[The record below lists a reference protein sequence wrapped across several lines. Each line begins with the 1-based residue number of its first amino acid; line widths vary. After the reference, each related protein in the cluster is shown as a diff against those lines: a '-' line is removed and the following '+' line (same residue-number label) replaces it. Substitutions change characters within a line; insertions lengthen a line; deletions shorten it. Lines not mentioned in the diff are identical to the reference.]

1 MPIVIEPS
9 PDRQT
14 PSTDQLFAVRVAKYT
29 TNPDDNLF
37 SKSAAAT
44 TSAAAKYYV
53 GPNSVVVG
61 SRTLAN
67 YTATGTK
74 RRAVGSPVHDVIGS
88 KPDALGARVGGNL
101 ATDVNKLATNFRVYG
116 VAPDGVPMANAE
128 GVDDNHDS
136 LGRFSVIHHG
146 VATINCPYDLGNAD
160 LTAAYGFKNKKIG
173 DVVLV
178 DPFSGVNHQPYSLS
192 GDPAGVV
199 PFPVTFLAREEY
211 HKLISGE
218 DLAGNG
224 GRVGSDYRPFNFE
237 DADVNATL
245 RNNTDIDKKRLRRL
259 VNCCMV
265 GFLLETGGNRR
276 NDIRVQLRLDAS
288 SYAHYLRHTAT
299 LQNLLD
305 EDPPIG
311 RNANDTKTVRL
322 GSYNLDPK
330 IKTAEFTVAGPFT
343 NAISAG
349 MGDSLP
355 EDCYAGSG
363 PGSVLGMSAAVV
375 ANVTGTPV
383 GPIAPGTDPVQAAEC
398 FANAPQS
405 VLGIGPDLKPVQ
417 GSIAAQLMGH
427 PTSAPA
433 TSGQVRD
440 IMGAIGEIGAS
451 NAMTGDH
458 DVEIGGVVAA
468 AKDLPPEVVAMNH
481 LTGRIGSI
489 AHPAMVQGLYP
500 EGVTLCPLETAGMN
514 AENRKRVQEQI
525 AAAVDGVRR
534 MGGPCVHTFDSAG
547 EMAGALENMIRGGL

>member
-1 MPIVIEPS
+1 
-9 PDRQT
+9 
-14 PSTDQLFAVRVAKYT
+14 
-29 TNPDDNLF
+29 
-37 SKSAAAT
+37 
-44 TSAAAKYYV
+44 
-53 GPNSVVVG
+53 
-61 SRTLAN
+61 LAN

-88 KPDALGARVGGNL
+88 KPDKLGANDESASFL
-101 ATDVNKLATNFRVYG
+101 ASFKKLYSNFRVYG

-146 VATINCPYDLGNAD
+146 VATINCPYDLNDAES
-160 LTAAYGFKNKKIG
+160 TAAYGFKDKKIG

-178 DPFSGVNHQPYSLS
+178 DPFSEHQPYTLS
-192 GDPAGVV
+192 SDPTGVV
-199 PFPVTFLAREEY
+199 PFPVTFLSREVY
-211 HKLISGE
+211 HRLFS
-218 DLAGNG
+218 AGVTLTENG
-224 GRVGSDYRPFNFE
+224 GRSTGYRPFNLS
-237 DADVNATL
+237 DTVVNAHL
-245 RNNTDIDKKRLRRL
+245 DKSSVVPLGRLREL

-276 NDIRVQLRLDAS
+276 NEIRVQLRLDAS
-288 SYAHYLRHTAT
+288 SYAHQARSTAA
-299 LQNLLD
+299 LQALVTESGLPAVTGSTAAVNLPLGAGTSPD
-305 EDPPIG
+305 IKKIG
-311 RNANDTKTVRL
+311 FVA
-322 GSYNLDPK
+322 
-330 IKTAEFTVAGPFT
+330 AGPFT

-375 ANVTGTPV
+375 ANVTGVPV
-383 GPIAPGTDPVQAAEC
+383 GPVGPGADPVLVAEC
-398 FANAPQS
+398 FANAPPAA
-405 VLGIGPDLKPVQ
+405 LGIGPDLKPVP

-433 TSGQVRD
+433 TSGQVSA
-440 IMGAIGEIGAS
+440 ITGAIGEIGAG
-451 NAMTGDH
+451 NVMTGEH

-481 LTGRIGSI
+481 LAGSSGSV
-489 AHPAMVQGLYP
+489 AHPAMVRGLYP
-500 EGVTLCPLETAGMN
+500 DGVTLCPLQTAGIN
-514 AENRKRVQEQI
+514 GPNREAIQAQI

-534 MGGPCVHTFDSAG
+534 MGGPCVHTFGSAG

>member
-1 MPIVIEPS
+1 MSIVIEPS

-29 TNPDDNLF
+29 TNPDTKLFDNA
-37 SKSAAAT
+37 AAAT

-74 RRAVGSPVHDVIGS
+74 RRAIGSPVHDVIGS
-88 KPDALGARVGGNL
+88 KPGALGAQGLEDQIQAAV
-101 ATDVNKLATNFRVYG
+101 TKLSKNFRVYG
-116 VAPDGVPMANAE
+116 VAPDGVPLANAE

-146 VATINCPYDLGNAD
+146 VATINCPYDLGND
-160 LTAAYGFKNKKIG
+160 ERTAAYGSKNKKIG

-178 DPFSGVNHQPYSLS
+178 DPFSNAKPYTLS
-192 GDPAGVV
+192 SDPTDAA
-199 PFPVTFLAREEY
+199 PFPVTFLDREVY
-211 HKLISGE
+211 HKLISDENPGS
-218 DLAGNG
+218 NG
-224 GRVGSDYRPFNFE
+224 GRSSGYRPFNLDDGPAGKFRGSDDGE
-237 DADVNATL
+237 RKL
-245 RNNTDIDKKRLRRL
+245 FRRL

-288 SYAHYLRHTAT
+288 SYAHDIRNTAA
-299 LQNLLD
+299 LQSLVTKSGLTASD
-305 EDPPIG
+305 G
-311 RNANDTKTVRL
+311 TGATKTVSL
-322 GSYNLDPK
+322 TGEPLVPK
-330 IKTAEFTVAGPFT
+330 LKEAVLEVAGPFT
-343 NAISAG
+343 GAISAG

-355 EDCYAGSG
+355 DGCYAGSG

-375 ANVTGTPV
+375 ANVTGVPV
-383 GPIAPGTDPVQAAEC
+383 GPIGPGTDPVQAAEC
-398 FANAPQS
+398 LANAPPS
-405 VLGIGPDLKPVQ
+405 ALGIGPDLQPVA

-433 TSGQVRD
+433 TSGQVAA
-440 IMGAIGEIGAS
+440 ITGAINEIAAG

-458 DVEIGGVVAA
+458 DVELGGVVAA

-481 LTGRIGSI
+481 YVGKNGSI
-489 AHPAMVQGLYP
+489 ANQAMVQGIYP
-500 EGVTLCPLETAGMN
+500 ENVTLCPLSTAGMN

-534 MGGPCVHTFDSAG
+534 MGGPCLHTFDSAG

>member
-1 MPIVIEPS
+1 MKQIDTEVPKI
-9 PDRQT
+9 
-14 PSTDQLFAVRVAKYT
+14 
-29 TNPDDNLF
+29 
-37 SKSAAAT
+37 
-44 TSAAAKYYV
+44 
-53 GPNSVVVG
+53 
-61 SRTLAN
+61 SR
-67 YTATGTK
+67 
-74 RRAVGSPVHDVIGS
+74 
-88 KPDALGARVGGNL
+88 
-101 ATDVNKLATNFRVYG
+101 NFRVYG
-116 VAPDGVPMANAE
+116 VAPDGVPLANAE

-146 VATINCPYDLGNAD
+146 VATINCPYDLGTAE

-218 DLAGNG
+218 NLAENG
-224 GRVGSDYRPFNFE
+224 GRVGSDYRPFNFG
-237 DADVNATL
+237 DTTAGKLQNDV
-245 RNNTDIDKKRLRRL
+245 DGEKKRFRRL
-259 VNCCMV
+259 VNACMV

-276 NDIRVQLRLDAS
+276 NEIRVQLRLDAS
-288 SYAHYLRHTAT
+288 SYAHDVRNTAALQSLVTESGLTGPKGT
-299 LQNLLD
+299 LKSVKRPD
-305 EDPPIG
+305 GAGTSP
-311 RNANDTKTVRL
+311 DTDFIVFRVR
-322 GSYNLDPK
+322 
-330 IKTAEFTVAGPFT
+330 GPFT

-489 AHPAMVQGLYP
+489 AHPAMVQGLDP
-500 EGVTLCPLETAGMN
+500 EGVTLGPLETAGMN